1 MKSLPFL
8 GIVALCCLVGLPAS
22 AQDSS
27 ADSSQESDSI
37 LTFAAVPLG
46 AADSNPCTRKF
57 IDRAA
62 VALDIE
68 YHGRKPL
75 HGFLAAIYYREP
87 GEQTAEHYGLFTYLG
102 ETIVPGQKWQSIYC
116 GLPADADLENLHFKV
131 DLLGFVDQS
140 IAGPRDL
147 RQSNRFY
154 GVLEGMNFVAGSPDA
169 KYVAPVPVASISGD
183 PVPSGDDS
191 LPLEFIGTVE
201 RDDSERLSLTI
212 EATNKGSVPV
222 VGYEFKISFFDHATG
237 AFVGSVTT
245 KTLATTGDSSDY
257 LLPGASWS
265 SGARRLSASSDVI
278 PDDYKIT
285 LDTVV
290 LADGRVLGPRRS
302 RESAE
307 LLGMLEAI
315 QAAKLKPGNA
325 R

>member
-1 MKSLPFL
+1 MKSLPFI
-8 GIVALCCLVGLPAS
+8 GIVALSCFVCPPAS
-22 AQDSS
+22 AQDSF
-27 ADSSQESDSI
+27 AASSQESDSI

-46 AADSNPCTRKF
+46 ATESIPCTRKGN
-57 IDRAA
+57 DRAA
-62 VALDIE
+62 VGLDIE
-68 YHGRKPL
+68 YHGQKPL
-75 HGFLAAIYYREP
+75 HGFLAAIYYRRP
-87 GEQTAEHYGLFTYLG
+87 GDQTGEHYGLFAYLG

-116 GLPADADLENLHFKV
+116 ALPLDADLENLRFKV

-140 IAGPRDL
+140 ISGPRDL
-147 RQSNRFY
+147 RESNRFY
-154 GVLEGMNFVAGSPDA
+154 GVLEGMNFVAGSPEA

-183 PVPSGDDS
+183 PIPSGDDS
-191 LPLEFIGTVE
+191 LPLEFSGTVE
-201 RDDSERLSLTI
+201 RGNPERLSLII

-237 AFVGSVTT
+237 AFVRSVTT

-257 LLPGASWS
+257 LRPGASWS
-265 SGARRLSASSDVI
+265 SGARRLSASSDGI

-315 QAAKLKPGNA
+315 QAAKLKQERA
-325 R
+325 Q

>member
-8 GIVALCCLVGLPAS
+8 GIVALSCLVGLPAS

-27 ADSSQESDSI
+27 AASSQESDSI
-37 LTFAAVPLG
+37 LTFTAVPLG
-46 AADSNPCTRKF
+46 AADSIPCTVKF

-62 VALDIE
+62 VAIDIE
-68 YHGRKPL
+68 YHGQKPL
-75 HGFLAAIYYREP
+75 HGFMAAIYYREP
-87 GEQTAEHYGLFTYLG
+87 GEQTAEHYRLFTYLG

-116 GLPADADLENLHFKV
+116 GLPADADLKNLRFKV

-140 IAGPRDL
+140 ISGPRDL
-147 RQSNRFY
+147 RQSNHFY
-154 GVLEGMNFVAGSPDA
+154 GVLEGMNFVAGSPEA

-191 LPLEFIGTVE
+191 LPLEFNGTVE
-201 RDDSERLSLTI
+201 RGDSERLSLTI

-237 AFVGSVTT
+237 AFVRSFTT

-265 SGARRLSASSDVI
+265 SGPRRLSASSDGI

-315 QAAKLKPGNA
+315 QAAKLKPGSA